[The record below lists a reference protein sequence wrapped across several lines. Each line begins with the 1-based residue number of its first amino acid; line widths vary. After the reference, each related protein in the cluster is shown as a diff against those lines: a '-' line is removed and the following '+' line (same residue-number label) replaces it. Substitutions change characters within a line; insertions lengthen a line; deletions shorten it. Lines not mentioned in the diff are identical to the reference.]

1 MKTIELM
8 IFDLDGTLVDS
19 KDDLTAAVNFIRR
32 KYTLSDINS
41 AEVASYLGNGIRRLI
56 DSVLPNELSK
66 EDKQN
71 AFLIFN
77 EYYSE
82 HLLDTTY
89 VYSGIFD
96 MLNALPGIKKAVLS
110 NKTEVY
116 TKKIIEKLGLAE
128 YFIKICGGDT
138 FPEKKPS
145 CLPINSIIKELK
157 VKKDHTVM
165 VGDGINDILCGK
177 SAGISTIAVLY
188 GYSARAKIEANSPS
202 FIASQPSDILNFL
215 QK

>member
-1 MKTIELM
+1 MKTTELM

-19 KDDLTAAVNFIRR
+19 KADLTAAVNFIRR
-32 KYTLSDINS
+32 KYTLSDISS

-116 TKKIIEKLGLAE
+116 TKKIIENLGLAE

-145 CLPINSIIKELK
+145 CLPINSIIKELN

>member
-1 MKTIELM
+1 MKTTELM

>member
-1 MKTIELM
+1 MKTTELM

-19 KDDLTAAVNFIRR
+19 KADLTAAVNFIRR
-32 KYTLSDINS
+32 KYTLSDISS

-116 TKKIIEKLGLAE
+116 TKKIIENLGLAE

-145 CLPINSIIKELK
+145 CLPINSIIKELN

-165 VGDGINDILCGK
+165 VGDGVNDILCGK

-188 GYSARAKIEANSPS
+188 GYSSRAKIEANSPS

>member
-1 MKTIELM
+1 MKTTELM

-32 KYTLSDINS
+32 KYTLSDISS
-41 AEVASYLGNGIRRLI
+41 AKVASYLGNGIRRLI

>member
-1 MKTIELM
+1 MKTTELM

-77 EYYSE
+77 QYYSE

-89 VYSGIFD
+89 VYPGICD
-96 MLNALPGIKKAVLS
+96 MLRALPSTKKAVLS

-116 TKKIIEKLGLAE
+116 TKKIIENLGLAE

-145 CLPINSIIKELK
+145 CLPINSIIKELN

-165 VGDGINDILCGK
+165 VGDGVNDILCGK

-188 GYSARAKIEANSPS
+188 GYSSRAKIEANSPS
-202 FIASQPSDILNFL
+202 FIASNPSDILDFL

>member
-77 EYYSE
+77 QYYSE

-89 VYSGIFD
+89 VYPGICD
-96 MLNALPGIKKAVLS
+96 MLRALPSTKKAVLS

-116 TKKIIEKLGLAE
+116 TKKIIENLGLAE

-145 CLPINSIIKELK
+145 CLPINSIIKELN

-165 VGDGINDILCGK
+165 VGDGVNDILCGK

-188 GYSARAKIEANSPS
+188 GYSSRAKIEANSPS

>member
-77 EYYSE
+77 QYYSE

-89 VYSGIFD
+89 VYPGICD
-96 MLNALPGIKKAVLS
+96 MLRALPSTKKAVLS

-145 CLPINSIIKELK
+145 CLPINSIIKELN

-165 VGDGINDILCGK
+165 VGDGVNDILCGK

-188 GYSARAKIEANSPS
+188 GYSSRAKIEANSPS
-202 FIASQPSDILNFL
+202 FIASNPSDILDFL

>member
-1 MKTIELM
+1 MKDIRLM

-32 KYTLSDINS
+32 ENKLPDIDSD
-41 AEVASYLGNGIRRLI
+41 EVASYLGNGIRRLI
-56 DSVLPNELSK
+56 DSVLPAGMSEI
-66 EDKQN
+66 DKQN
-71 AFLIFN
+71 AFVRFN
-77 EYYSE
+77 NYYSE

-89 VYSGIFD
+89 VYPGVFD
-96 MLNALPGIKKAVLS
+96 MLESVADIKKVVLS
-110 NKTEVY
+110 NKTEIY
-116 TKKIIEKLGLAE
+116 TKKIIEKLGLGK

-145 CLPINSIIKELK
+145 CLPINSIINEFGLKKEH
-157 VKKDHTVM
+157 VVM
-165 VGDGINDILCGK
+165 VGDGINDILCGQ

-188 GYSARAKIEANSPS
+188 GYSKRSKIEANTPS
-202 FIASQPSDILNFL
+202 FIAEKTSDILKFL

>member
-77 EYYSE
+77 QYYSE

-89 VYSGIFD
+89 VYPGICD
-96 MLNALPGIKKAVLS
+96 MLRALPSTKKAVLS

-116 TKKIIEKLGLAE
+116 TKKIIENLGLAE

-145 CLPINSIIKELK
+145 CLPINSIIKELN

-165 VGDGINDILCGK
+165 VGDGVNDILCGK

-188 GYSARAKIEANSPS
+188 GYSSRAKIEANSPS
-202 FIASQPSDILNFL
+202 FIASNPSDILDFL

>member
-1 MKTIELM
+1 MKTTELM

-41 AEVASYLGNGIRRLI
+41 TEVASYLGNGIRRLI

-71 AFLIFN
+71 AFLMFN

-89 VYSGIFD
+89 VYPGIFD
-96 MLNALPGIKKAVLS
+96 MLKALPSIKKAVLS

-145 CLPINSIIKELK
+145 CLPINSIIKELN
-157 VKKDHTVM
+157 VKKDRTVM

-188 GYSARAKIEANSPS
+188 GYSSKSKIEANSPS

>member
-1 MKTIELM
+1 MKTTELM

-41 AEVASYLGNGIRRLI
+41 TEVASYLGNGIRRLI
-56 DSVLPNELSK
+56 DSVLPNKLSK

>member
-1 MKTIELM
+1 M

-77 EYYSE
+77 QYYSE

-89 VYSGIFD
+89 VYPGICD
-96 MLNALPGIKKAVLS
+96 MLRALPSTKKAVLS

-116 TKKIIEKLGLAE
+116 TKKIIENLGLAE

-145 CLPINSIIKELK
+145 CLPINSIIKELN

-165 VGDGINDILCGK
+165 VGDGVNDILCGK

-188 GYSARAKIEANSPS
+188 GYSSRAKIEANSPS
-202 FIASQPSDILNFL
+202 FIASNPSDILDFL